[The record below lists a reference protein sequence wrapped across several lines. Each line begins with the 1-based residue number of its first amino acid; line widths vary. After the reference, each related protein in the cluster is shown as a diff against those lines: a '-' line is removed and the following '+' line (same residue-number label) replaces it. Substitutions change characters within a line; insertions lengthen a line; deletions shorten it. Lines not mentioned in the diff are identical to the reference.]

1 MKHQLQPEDT
11 ESRLRPRSGVI
22 KAAKPASLH
31 DREAPRARPEA
42 RSNAR
47 KAVDRASDAL
57 NDQDRHRARRS
68 RQPGADIPREPVART
83 AERATERATRRTSG
97 DQAAPRKKAS
107 QADRSGIKNRIAE
120 RAKRQSGELDQTQP
134 LDTAPQATQQA
145 TQQSAKWYQSR
156 WIKYGF
162 MGLAMALMIAVAF
175 MKPIDN
181 SSESQIDSAL
191 TRALVGFGIA
201 RTLNGVISVAQGTE
215 FAVQPAGIGVNFS
228 PGEILDPVNDLVERF
243 SWVMLVATSSLGV
256 QKILLEVSS
265 WIGISFMLA
274 GAAIFWLL
282 TRMQS
287 GAASSIAKFAS
298 RLLLVMLLVRF
309 LIPVGSIANDW
320 VYRQFLQPKFETSSQ
335 QLEVASERIREIST
349 RQSNPPEESSSLRQ
363 KAKNIY
369 QSMTSKFDFDGM
381 LQDYKN
387 SAEDV
392 SEHAVNLIVVFILQ
406 TILFPLI
413 FLFVVYRA
421 FRYLLLPPS
430 GT

>member
-1 MKHQLQPEDT
+1 MKHQLQPDNTDT
-11 ESRLRPRSGVI
+11 RPRTRSGVI
-22 KAAKPASLH
+22 KASKTTRVRDHESRSRSEPKAFSK
-31 DREAPRARPEA
+31 
-42 RSNAR
+42 SNAR
-47 KAVDRASDAL
+47 KAVERASGAL
-57 NDQDRHRARRS
+57 KDTEQRTVGRT
-68 RQPGADIPREPVART
+68 RT
-83 AERATERATRRTSG
+83 ASEDRKTQDERQSRRRQATYSRENTAEKPVR
-97 DQAAPRKKAS
+97 S
-107 QADRSGIKNRIAE
+107 QAQRPQQDPPE
-120 RAKRQSGELDQTQP
+120 QP
-134 LDTAPQATQQA
+134 PQAEV
-145 TQQSAKWYQSR
+145 SADTTKWYQSK
-156 WIKYGF
+156 WIKYGS
-162 MGLAMALMIAVAF
+162 MAVLMALMVAVAF
-175 MKPIDN
+175 AKPIDK

-191 TRALVGFGIA
+191 TRALIGFGIA

-215 FAVQPAGIGVNFS
+215 FAVQPAGVGVNFS

-274 GAAIFWLL
+274 GAAVFWLL

-287 GAASSIAKFAS
+287 GAASSVAKFAS
-298 RLLLVMLLVRF
+298 RVLLVMLLLRF
-309 LIPVGSIANDW
+309 LIPLGSIANDW
-320 VYRQFLQPKFETSSQ
+320 VYRQFLEPRFETSSQ

-349 RQSNPPEESSSLRQ
+349 RQSNPPQESSSLRQ

-381 LQDYKN
+381 LQDYKR

-392 SEHAVNLIVVFILQ
+392 SEHAVNLIVVFLLQ

-413 FLFVVYRA
+413 FLYVVYRA

-430 GT
+430 GA